1 MPYPPSSVPARFLEG
16 DPEAV
21 AAVIRQVSREIA
33 FGPLA
38 PSRDEQAD
46 LGQECLRRL
55 VESLREGRFDAGRDF
70 TVYLQGLVRFT
81 VLQELTRKIR
91 ARRHLV
97 ALEDERRA
105 EDADPADAER
115 TASVRERVARVLSR
129 LSPEC
134 LGLVESYFFEDKS
147 YETIS
152 AELGIPVG
160 TVKSRLFRCL
170 KAAARGNPS
179 APPKNQISGGTA

>member
-1 MPYPPSSVPARFLEG
+1 MPYPPDSVPGRFLAG

-21 AAVIRQVSREIA
+21 GAVIRQVSRGIA

-38 PSRDEQAD
+38 PDRDEQAD
-46 LGQECLRRL
+46 VGQECLRRL
-55 VESLREGRFDAGRDF
+55 VESLREGRYDAGRDF

-81 VLQELTRKIR
+81 VLQALTRKIR

-97 ALEDERRA
+97 ALGGVSPA
-105 EDADPADAER
+105 EDANPADAER
-115 TASVRERVARVLSR
+115 TASVRERVVRVLSA

-134 LGLVESYFFEDKS
+134 LGLVESYFLEDKS
-147 YETIS
+147 YETIA
-152 AELGIPVG
+152 AELGVPVG

-170 KAAARGNPS
+170 KGASRGNRS
-179 APPKNQISGGTA
+179 AVP